1 MMVTLRDISQSIA
14 AHIEPK
20 IYPHITQETIEDKK
34 CIKISFQGRE
44 APYFAYGRAYIRVA
58 DEDRQL
64 SAKELENIFLSKNRD
79 KFSWEK
85 VSSNLGPTDI
95 DKSKLKSFITRAGL
109 SWDSVTN
116 VLEKLSLLKDK
127 KILNDGVLFFAKHHA
142 LMLRCAFFSGTTSS
156 MIIDRHD
163 FEGDILHLIEEAQK
177 YILKNINIGM
187 RINGL
192 ERQDVPEISLEA
204 MREAIINAFCHRDY
218 HDPDHIHIAIFKN
231 RVEIRNP

>member
-1 MMVTLRDISQSIA
+1 MVTLRDISQSIA

-20 IYPHITQETIEDKK
+20 IYPHITLEIIEDKK
-34 CIKISFQGRE
+34 CIKVTFHGRE
-44 APYFAYGRAYIRVA
+44 TPYFAYGRAYIRVA

-109 SWDSVTN
+109 IWDSVTK

-127 KILNDGVLFFAKHHA
+127 KILNDGVLFFAKHPA